1 MAKNKLFVG
10 NLNWET
16 KDEGLRSA
24 FEPFGEIV
32 EAKVISDRHT
42 GRSRGFG
49 FVTFEQE
56 EDAQKAI
63 EELDGQELDGRTL
76 RVNEAQD
83 KKRDNDRF

>member
-16 KDEGLRSA
+16 KDEELRSA

-63 EELDGQELDGRTL
+63 EELDGQELGGRTL

-83 KKRDNDRF
+83 KKRDNNRF

>member
-16 KDEGLRSA
+16 KDEELRSA

-56 EDAQKAI
+56 DDAQKAI
-63 EELDGQELDGRTL
+63 EELDGQELGGRTL

-83 KKRDNDRF
+83 KKRDNNRF